1 MNYMCLSYDLSN
13 KPRSN
18 YSKIYQTLGLYEHE
32 RLQKSIW
39 LLKTSKS
46 PDEIIKDFR
55 HCVDQKDR
63 LAVFPIDQ
71 NTRLIIDMANV
82 FDRLGKYLRKQ

>member
-1 MNYMCLSYDLSN
+1 MHNMCLSYDLNN

-18 YSKIYQTLGLYEHE
+18 YSKIYQTLEQYEHE

-39 LLKTSKS
+39 LLKTTKS
-46 PDEIIKDFR
+46 TDEIMKDFR

-71 NTRLIIDMANV
+71 NLLNI
-82 FDRLGKYLRKQ
+82 LKE

>member
-1 MNYMCLSYDLSN
+1 MHNMCLSYDLNN

-18 YSKIYQTLGLYEHE
+18 YSKIYQTLEQYEHE

-39 LLKTSKS
+39 LLKTTKS
-46 PDEIIKDFR
+46 ADEIMKDFR
-55 HCVDQKDR
+55 HCVDQKDL

-71 NTRLIIDMANV
+71 NLLNI
-82 FDRLGKYLRKQ
+82 LKE

>member
-1 MNYMCLSYDLSN
+1 MHYMCLSYDLHN

-18 YSKIYQTLGLYEHE
+18 YSKIYQILETYEHE

-39 LLKTSKS
+39 LLHTPKS
-46 PDEIIKDFR
+46 PDEIVNDFR

-71 NTRLIIDMANV
+71 NLLNILKD
-82 FDRLGKYLRKQ
+82 

>member
-1 MNYMCLSYDLSN
+1 MHNMCLSYDLNN

-18 YSKIYQTLGLYEHE
+18 YSKIYQTLEKYEHE

-39 LLKTSKS
+39 LLKTTKS
-46 PDEIIKDFR
+46 ADEIMKDFR

-71 NTRLIIDMANV
+71 NLLNI
-82 FDRLGKYLRKQ
+82 LKE

>member
-1 MNYMCLSYDLSN
+1 MHYMCLSYDLSN

-71 NTRLIIDMANV
+71 NLLNI
-82 FDRLGKYLRKQ
+82 LKE